1 MRRLRLPV
9 SSNCSGAASG
19 AEELGWPESGRAIL
33 WLEAGAGAVMPVVN
47 TPEEIERLQQLGYV
61 R

>member
-1 MRRLRLPV
+1 
-9 SSNCSGAASG
+9 
-19 AEELGWPESGRAIL
+19 L